1 MAEMCPFPSPTR
13 LKGCR
18 KFKNNRQEPSRQLC
32 RRDGRPGRTWGIAHR
47 GSSKSKAPGDKC
59 AWGMTATAR
68 RRAAFLGK
76 WQDGALRAQSTAARV
91 RRHGTV
97 SLREATF
104 PSLPKPTPA
113 KSASKPVV
121 GREPFRAVTRSRDR
135 ERRRTLAHLGEM
147 KGEEEGS
154 GGSDLETDEKK
165 VQIGETV
172 L

>member
-47 GSSKSKAPGDKC
+47 RSSKSKAPGDKC
-59 AWGMTATAR
+59 TWGMTATAR

-91 RRHGTV
+91 RRHGDGLFKG
-97 SLREATF
+97 SDIPFSSEADTCKERQQTSGG
-104 PSLPKPTPA
+104 PRTIS
-113 KSASKPVV
+113 
-121 GREPFRAVTRSRDR
+121 SRDPKSR
-135 ERRRTLAHLGEM
+135 QGTTENPGSFGRDER
-147 KGEEEGS
+147 
-154 GGSDLETDEKK
+154 
-165 VQIGETV
+165 
-172 L
+172 